1 MKLWVDIEKRLPGFH
16 LQVQFAADAEATALL
31 GASGCGKSMTLRCI
45 AGVERPDK
53 GRICLGDRVL
63 FDSEA
68 GIDLP
73 PQQRRVGLLFQ
84 SYALFPHMTLE
95 QNVACGLRQDKTLSK
110 AERAA
115 RCAAMI
121 QKLGLSGRKTLPGS
135 CPAGSS
141 SGRHWPASWWD
152 SPEALLLDEPFSAL
166 DSFLREEVEAQL
178 AALLAEFDRPA
189 LLVTHNRDEAYR
201 LCPRTGGVG
210 KGPGAAQRPPPGR
223 SLLTPRPWPP
233 PAYRV
238 QEHPALRPA
247 CGTYRGAGGWGG
259 ALRWEKAVPEHCRF
273 VGVRAHDL
281 RRPLPG
287 AENLVPVRPG
297 QVSEDPFD
305 WNLDCTSPAGVGHLW
320 WKVSK
325 GTLIE
330 PCPPLPG
337 YAGRYRHLLSCR

>member
-121 QKLGLSGRKTLPGS
+121 QKLGLSGLEKRLPGQLS
-135 CPAGSS
+135 GRAAAAGGTGPHPGGTAGSAAA
-141 SGRHWPASWWD
+141 GRA
-152 SPEALLLDEPFSAL
+152 
-166 DSFLREEVEAQL
+166 
-178 AALLAEFDRPA
+178 
-189 LLVTHNRDEAYR
+189 
-201 LCPRTGGVG
+201 
-210 KGPGAAQRPPPGR
+210 
-223 SLLTPRPWPP
+223 
-233 PAYRV
+233 V
-238 QEHPALRPA
+238 Q
-247 CGTYRGAGGWGG
+247 
-259 ALRWEKAVPEHCRF
+259 
-273 VGVRAHDL
+273 
-281 RRPLPG
+281 
-287 AENLVPVRPG
+287 RPG
-297 QVSEDPFD
+297 Q
-305 WNLDCTSPAGVGHLW
+305 LPAGRSGGAAGG
-320 WKVSK
+320 S
-325 GTLIE
+325 
-330 PCPPLPG
+330 
-337 YAGRYRHLLSCR
+337 AGRV